1 MPLPDIEKAVTSRE
15 ELERYIGIL
24 DTAYRSYRNS
34 VGRAYLY
41 WISAQA
47 VSLLA
52 GFVGAT
58 ISLVVTN
65 SSGTSRVIIALL
77 SALASLAG
85 TVLTQLRLYELWRL
99 REDVDPQFE
108 KLVEDGH
115 RRAGECSSNAQ
126 CSWVHKD
133 LLEQRAALLK
143 DERDRWFA
151 VVQKTSV
158 ATFVKKH

>member
-1 MPLPDIEKAVTSRE
+1 MPDNEQAVTSCE
-15 ELERYIGIL
+15 ELKRYIGAL
-24 DTAYRSYRNS
+24 DGAHASYRDG
-34 VGRAYLY
+34 VGRAYKY
-41 WISAQA
+41 WIAAQA

-58 ISLVVTN
+58 ISLAVIETSVTK
-65 SSGTSRVIIALL
+65 RVTVAVL

-99 REDVDPQFE
+99 REDVEPKYQ

-115 RRAGECSSNAQ
+115 RRAAECSSSTQ
-126 CSWVHKD
+126 CSLVHKD

-151 VVQKTSV
+151 VLQKTSV
-158 ATFVKKH
+158 VTFVKKS

>member
-1 MPLPDIEKAVTSRE
+1 MLTSCE
-15 ELERYIGIL
+15 ELRRYIGVL
-24 DTAYRSYRNS
+24 DTEYASYQNG
-34 VGRAYLY
+34 VGRAYKY
-41 WISAQA
+41 WITAQG

-58 ISLVVTN
+58 ISLAIIE
-65 SSGTSRVIIALL
+65 TSVAKRITVAVL

-99 REDVDPQFE
+99 REDVDPQYQ

-115 RRAGECSSNAQ
+115 RRAAECSSSEQ
-126 CSWVHKD
+126 CSLVHKE

-151 VVQKTSV
+151 VLQNTSV
-158 ATFVKKH
+158 ITLVKKR